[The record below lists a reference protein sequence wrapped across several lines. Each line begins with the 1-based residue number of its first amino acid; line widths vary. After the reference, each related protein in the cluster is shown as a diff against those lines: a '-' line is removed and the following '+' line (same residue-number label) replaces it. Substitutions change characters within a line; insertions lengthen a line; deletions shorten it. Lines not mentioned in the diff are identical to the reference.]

1 MADVNQTDDDNED
14 SSINNSPSKAFNEGT
29 PQPAPTPPV
38 ISFAIIESLVYN
50 AVEANRLDLFQY
62 ARKEIIL
69 NEKDAYKNVTKKN
82 ANQLKELMQD
92 GGGFHLAQID
102 QQLLKNMKLPSSPK
116 SVTQEQMKQFE
127 TLYSESMMQL

>member
-1 MADVNQTDDDNED
+1 M
-14 SSINNSPSKAFNEGT
+14 
-29 PQPAPTPPV
+29 
-38 ISFAIIESLVYN
+38 
-50 AVEANRLDLFQY
+50 
-62 ARKEIIL
+62 

-92 GGGFHLAQID
+92 GGGVHLAQID